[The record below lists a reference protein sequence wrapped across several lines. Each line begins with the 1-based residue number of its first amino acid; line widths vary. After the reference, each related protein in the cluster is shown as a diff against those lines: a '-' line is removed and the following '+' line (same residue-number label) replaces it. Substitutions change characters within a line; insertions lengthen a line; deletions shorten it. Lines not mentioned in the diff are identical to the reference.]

1 MKFFLLG
8 YDEEGTWKSE
18 EELYTLSELLPGM
31 AFVAGV
37 EFYGDMTGYGISF
50 TDENGFERSF
60 AVHVSGRNG
69 ELLLDEYE

>member
-8 YDEEGTWKSE
+8 YDEEGAWKSE